1 MSKKRENMK
10 SEIGNSEAKAL
21 KMSACA
27 KPPRGAC
34 AEKEGVGKM
43 DKQLQENM
51 PIYMQIMQKVREAIA
66 SGELAPGARVASVRE
81 LAGAFA
87 VNPNTM
93 QRALN
98 ELEREGLLVSERT
111 SGRFVTKDS
120 AQIDA
125 MRRQL
130 AEEAAARFRREMQ
143 TLGFSE
149 AEMLAFFRVSADD
162 AVRGA

>member
-1 MSKKRENMK
+1 
-10 SEIGNSEAKAL
+10 
-21 KMSACA
+21 MSACA
-27 KPPRGAC
+27 EPSRGAC
-34 AEKEGVGKM
+34 AEKEEAGKM
-43 DKQLQENM
+43 DKQLQENI

>member
-1 MSKKRENMK
+1 
-10 SEIGNSEAKAL
+10 
-21 KMSACA
+21 
-27 KPPRGAC
+27 
-34 AEKEGVGKM
+34 M
-43 DKQLQENM
+43 DKQLKENM

-66 SGELAPGARVASVRE
+66 SGELAPGVRVASVRE

-98 ELEREGLLVSERT
+98 ELEREGLLISERT
-111 SGRFVTKDS
+111 GIRDELLAPYPRTEEE
-120 AQIDA
+120 

-130 AEEAAARFRREMQ
+130 AEESAARFRREMQ

-149 AEMLAFFRVSADD
+149 AEMMAFFRISADE
-162 AVRGA
+162 AVRGARCV

>member
-1 MSKKRENMK
+1 MK
-10 SEIGNSEAKAL
+10 WQFSNDA
-21 KMSACA
+21 
-27 KPPRGAC
+27 
-34 AEKEGVGKM
+34 
-43 DKQLQENM
+43 
-51 PIYMQIMQKVREAIA
+51 PIYSQLIHQIQVGIV
-66 SGELAPGARVASVRE
+66 SGAFPPGQRLPSVRD
-81 LAGAFA
+81 LATEAG

-111 SGRFVTKDS
+111 SGRFVTKDT

>member
-1 MSKKRENMK
+1 
-10 SEIGNSEAKAL
+10 
-21 KMSACA
+21 MSACA
-27 KPPRGAC
+27 EPSRGAC
-34 AEKEGVGKM
+34 AEKEETGKM

-81 LAGAFA
+81 LAGVFA

-111 SGRFVTKDS
+111 SGRFVTKDT

>member
-1 MSKKRENMK
+1 
-10 SEIGNSEAKAL
+10 
-21 KMSACA
+21 MSACA
-27 KPPRGAC
+27 EPSRGAC
-34 AEKEGVGKM
+34 AEKEEAGKM

-111 SGRFVTKDS
+111 SGRFVTKDT

>member
-1 MSKKRENMK
+1 
-10 SEIGNSEAKAL
+10 
-21 KMSACA
+21 MSACA
-27 KPPRGAC
+27 EPSRGAC
-34 AEKEGVGKM
+34 AEKEGTGKM

-81 LAGAFA
+81 LAGAFS

-111 SGRFVTKDS
+111 SGRFVTKDT

>member
-1 MSKKRENMK
+1 MN
-10 SEIGNSEAKAL
+10 
-21 KMSACA
+21 
-27 KPPRGAC
+27 AC
-34 AEKEGVGKM
+34 AEPSRRACVEKEEAGKM

>member
-1 MSKKRENMK
+1 
-10 SEIGNSEAKAL
+10 
-21 KMSACA
+21 MSACA
-27 KPPRGAC
+27 EPSRGAC
-34 AEKEGVGKM
+34 VEKEEAGKM
-43 DKQLQENM
+43 DKQMQENI

-81 LAGAFA
+81 LAGVFA

>member
-1 MSKKRENMK
+1 MR
-10 SEIGNSEAKAL
+10 
-21 KMSACA
+21 ACA
-27 KPPRGAC
+27 EPSRGAC
-34 AEKEGVGKM
+34 AEKEGTGKM

-111 SGRFVTKDS
+111 SGRFVTKDT

>member
-1 MSKKRENMK
+1 
-10 SEIGNSEAKAL
+10 
-21 KMSACA
+21 MSACA
-27 KPPRGAC
+27 KPSRGAC
-34 AEKEGVGKM
+34 VEKEEAWKM

-98 ELEREGLLVSERT
+98 ELEREGLLISERT
-111 SGRFVTKDS
+111 SGRFVAKDTT
-120 AQIDA
+120 QIDA

>member
-1 MSKKRENMK
+1 
-10 SEIGNSEAKAL
+10 
-21 KMSACA
+21 MSACA

-149 AEMLAFFRVSADD
+149 AEMIDFFLTHADSSGEM
-162 AVRGA
+162 GA

>member
-1 MSKKRENMK
+1 
-10 SEIGNSEAKAL
+10 
-21 KMSACA
+21 MSACA
-27 KPPRGAC
+27 EPSRGAC
-34 AEKEGVGKM
+34 AEKEEAGKM
-43 DKQLQENM
+43 DKQLQENI

-81 LAGAFA
+81 LASAFA

-130 AEEAAARFRREMQ
+130 AEEAAAQFRREMQ

>member
-1 MSKKRENMK
+1 MGNHREAERGRDLGAWEN
-10 SEIGNSEAKAL
+10 I
-21 KMSACA
+21 
-27 KPPRGAC
+27 RGA
-34 AEKEGVGKM
+34 V
-43 DKQLQENM
+43 L
-51 PIYMQIMQKVREAIA
+51 R
-66 SGELAPGARVASVRE
+66 GELPPGGRVPSVRE
-81 LAGAFA
+81 LAMQAQ

>member
-1 MSKKRENMK
+1 
-10 SEIGNSEAKAL
+10 
-21 KMSACA
+21 MSACA
-27 KPPRGAC
+27 EPSRGAC
-34 AEKEGVGKM
+34 VEKEEAGKM
-43 DKQLQENM
+43 DKQLQENI

-81 LAGAFA
+81 LAGVFA

>member
-1 MSKKRENMK
+1 
-10 SEIGNSEAKAL
+10 
-21 KMSACA
+21 MSACA
-27 KPPRGAC
+27 EPSRGAC
-34 AEKEGVGKM
+34 VEKEEAGKM